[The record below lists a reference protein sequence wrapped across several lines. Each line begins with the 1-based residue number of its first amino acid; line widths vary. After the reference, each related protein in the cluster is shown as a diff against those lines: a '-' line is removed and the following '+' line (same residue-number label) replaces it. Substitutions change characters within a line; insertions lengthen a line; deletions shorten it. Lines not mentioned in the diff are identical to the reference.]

1 VVVKSDLL
9 FIYVMVIVEYVW
21 FNIDSLIVWVIGIG
35 VSWELLLV

>member
-1 VVVKSDLL
+1 MVVKSDLL